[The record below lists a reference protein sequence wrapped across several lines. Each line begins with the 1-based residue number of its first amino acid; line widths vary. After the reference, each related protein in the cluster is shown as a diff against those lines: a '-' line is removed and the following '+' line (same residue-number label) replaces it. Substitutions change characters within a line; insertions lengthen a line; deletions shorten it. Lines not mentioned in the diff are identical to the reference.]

1 MKAKATLAMFISS
14 CLLFAYVAVRAFL
27 LPITWDEAYNYLEFT
42 RPGILLPLRFPPMVA
57 NNHYLNSWLTYLTTG
72 VLGVSEIT
80 LRIPT
85 LTAYILF
92 LYYTARLC
100 NELSSPLLSVS
111 AFVLLNGNPYV
122 LDFFVLSRGYGIAYG
137 LLAGSIWYLY
147 RFLRTDLR
155 VTYSQASLGLS
166 ILAVT
171 AHLTLIHF
179 LISLPV
185 VIVLATILFA
195 PGGGGFLHRV
205 AYALRVHAVGL
216 AVVGLFLL
224 PTAVILRRF
233 RNADTFFYGGTTS
246 FWKDTVVGVFEA
258 SLYEKEYPPSLGS
271 LLGVL
276 MMLLMAT
283 ALWVSVGM
291 VVRHRHPS
299 ELFLPA
305 LVFLVCSCA
314 LATIGQHHLL
324 DVHYLTRRT
333 GLYLLVLGAF
343 VVVALADA
351 MARTSKTWRYC
362 FPIGS
367 VFVVL
372 HLLNCLNLTYVLEWR
387 LAADVKEMIADIAVA
402 RNAMPA
408 VERTTTLGIN
418 LEFEAPLNFYRLVN
432 GLTWLNVATRRMKF
446 HPLSDFYLYS
456 DRDWQNV
463 NADSFVVLKTY
474 PLNNSR
480 LLQRKSRPAHY
491 EIRFERT
498 LDFEGPADSMT
509 TLGATSS
516 DVAYNGI
523 RSGITDVH
531 HPRSGGIHTSLDLA
545 HAPANESLITVRAM
559 IWMQS
564 LRNTTARL
572 GVAFERE
579 QRVYAWQGM
588 TVLDDARHTRT
599 WFPVYFTAFV
609 PPDAQP
615 GDRVSV
621 YLSNEGDLVYIDDLK
636 VQWITA
642 VFPLAAGGPGLR

>member
-1 MKAKATLAMFISS
+1 MKAKATLPMFISS

-42 RPGILLPLRFPPMVA
+42 RQGILLPLQFPPMVA

-80 LRIPT
+80 LRLPA

-100 NELSSPLLSVS
+100 NELPSPLLSVS

-122 LDFFVLSRGYGIAYG
+122 LDFFALSRGYGIAYG

-155 VTYSQASLGLS
+155 VTYSQASLGLA

-185 VIVLATILFA
+185 VILLATILFA
-195 PGGGGFLHRV
+195 PGGGGFLHRA

-224 PTAVILRRF
+224 PTAVVLRRF

-258 SLYEKEYPPSLGS
+258 SLYEKGYPALLGS

-276 MMLLMAT
+276 AMLLMAT
-283 ALWVSVGM
+283 AVWVSVGM

-362 FPIGS
+362 FAIGS
-367 VFVVL
+367 VFVAL

-408 VERTTTLGIN
+408 VERTTTLGMN
-418 LEFEAPLNFYRLVN
+418 LEFEAPLNFYRLVD
-432 GLTWLNVATRRMKF
+432 GLAWLNVATRRMKF

-491 EIRFERT
+491 EIRFDRT

-509 TLGATSS
+509 TPGATSS
-516 DVAYNGI
+516 EVAYNGI
-523 RSGITDVH
+523 RSGITDAH
-531 HPRSGGIHTSLDLA
+531 HPRSGEIHYSPDLA
-545 HAPANESLITVRAM
+545 HHPANGSLITVRAM

-572 GVAFERE
+572 DVTFERKD
-579 QRVYAWQGM
+579 RVYAWQGM
-588 TVLDDARHTRT
+588 TVLDDARRAQT

-621 YLSNEGDLVYIDDLK
+621 SLSNEGDLVYIDDLK